1 MDLKYEGDKIERL
14 GVTHVINE
22 VILNDGE
29 ICMGDESYVD
39 TACVLNINI
48 YLYYE
53 YVKIDGVDLKKI

>member
-1 MDLKYEGDKIERL
+1 MKYGGGKIEWL

-22 VILNDGE
+22 VILNDGK

-39 TACVLNINI
+39 TDCVLNINI